1 MITTKTTL
9 TLLASLLLIP
19 AAAAQE
25 ATIESAKA
33 DVEAAKNREKK
44 IQLEERAKALMEKK
58 PVVASGFL
66 VDAAR
71 AEKKSSFFKLRSPR
85 DPKTDYRNIAF
96 EERTGRPKGF
106 VLFRLEF

>member
-1 MITTKTTL
+1 MTPPP
-9 TLLASLLLIP
+9 P
-19 AAAAQE
+19 APQP
-25 ATIESAKA
+25 TIESAKA
-33 DVEAAKNREKK
+33 DVEAAQNPEKK